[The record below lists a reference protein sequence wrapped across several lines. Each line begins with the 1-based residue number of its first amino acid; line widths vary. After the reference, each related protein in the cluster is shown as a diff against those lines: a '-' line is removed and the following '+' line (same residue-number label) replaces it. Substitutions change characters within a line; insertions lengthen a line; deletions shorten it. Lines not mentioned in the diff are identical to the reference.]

1 LVTSGGKKTWSSL
14 DCEKKGL
21 SRLPDEVRDRVEIEL
36 PDEDLVGKSPKVF
49 EFYFHFLKLIRNKYF
64 STSNN
69 LNYLSKN

>member
-36 PDEDLVGKSPKVF
+36 PDEDLVGILFSFLKVNQKYIF
-49 EFYFHFLKLIRNKYF
+49 FYF
-64 STSNN
+64 
-69 LNYLSKN
+69 